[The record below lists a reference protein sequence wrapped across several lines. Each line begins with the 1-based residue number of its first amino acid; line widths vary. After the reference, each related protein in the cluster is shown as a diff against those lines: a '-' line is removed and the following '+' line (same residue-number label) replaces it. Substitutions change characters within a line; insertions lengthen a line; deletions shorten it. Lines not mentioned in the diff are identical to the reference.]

1 MYAPASPFS
10 RPIPAGDR
18 SMSGLYRQVGV
29 ETSISSASP
38 HQLIKLLLDGFF
50 DAVAESRGHMR
61 KKDVA
66 AKAKSISRAIRI
78 VDEGLKASLDS
89 SAGGDLASNLHGL
102 YTYVCLRLTQANLSN
117 DEAALDE
124 CVNLMEPIREAWSAI
139 TPANAEAV
147 RMSAMEVRA

>member
-1 MYAPASPFS
+1 MYATASPFS
-10 RPIPAGDR
+10 RPVAAGDR

-38 HQLIKLLLDGFF
+38 HQLVKLLLDGFF

-61 KKDVA
+61 KKDVE
-66 AKAKSISRAIRI
+66 AKAKAITRAIRI

-89 SAGGDLASNLHGL
+89 RAGGELANNLHGL

-124 CVNLMEPIREAWSAI
+124 CVSLMEPIREAWGAI
-139 TPANAEAV
+139 TPANSEAV
-147 RMSAMEVRA
+147 RSAAMEVRA

>member
-1 MYAPASPFS
+1 MYATASPFS
-10 RPIPAGDR
+10 RPVAAGDR

-38 HQLIKLLLDGFF
+38 HQLVKLLLDGFF

-61 KKDVA
+61 KKDVE
-66 AKAKSISRAIRI
+66 AKAKAITRAIRI

-89 SAGGDLASNLHGL
+89 RAGGELANNLHGL
-102 YTYVCLRLTQANLSN
+102 YTYVCLRLAQANLSN

-124 CVNLMEPIREAWSAI
+124 CVSLMEPIREAWGAI
-139 TPANAEAV
+139 TPANSEAV
-147 RMSAMEVRA
+147 RSAAMEVRA

>member
-38 HQLIKLLLDGFF
+38 HQLVKLLLDGFF

-61 KKDVA
+61 KKDIA
-66 AKAKSISRAIRI
+66 AKAQSISRAIRI
-78 VDEGLKASLDS
+78 VDEGLKASLDAK
-89 SAGGDLASNLHGL
+89 AGGELANNLHGL
-102 YTYVCLRLTQANLSN
+102 YTYVCLRLTQANLGN
-117 DEAALDE
+117 DESALDE
-124 CVNLMEPIREAWSAI
+124 CVSLMEPIREAWSAI
-139 TPANAEAV
+139 TPASNGEVV
-147 RMSAMEVRA
+147 RAAMEVRA

>member
-1 MYAPASPFS
+1 MYATASPFS
-10 RPIPAGDR
+10 RPVPAGER

-38 HQLIKLLLDGFF
+38 HQLVKLLLDGFF

-61 KKDVA
+61 KKDVE
-66 AKAKSISRAIRI
+66 AKAKAITRAIRI

-89 SAGGDLASNLHGL
+89 RAGGELANNLHGL

-124 CVNLMEPIREAWSAI
+124 CVSLMEPIREAWGAI
-139 TPANAEAV
+139 TPANGEAV
-147 RMSAMEVRA
+147 RAAAMEVRA

>member
-38 HQLIKLLLDGFF
+38 HQLVKLLLDGFF

-61 KKDVA
+61 KKDVE
-66 AKAKSISRAIRI
+66 AKAKAITRAI
-78 VDEGLKASLDS
+78 
-89 SAGGDLASNLHGL
+89 
-102 YTYVCLRLTQANLSN
+102 
-117 DEAALDE
+117 AATAE
-124 CVNLMEPIREAWSAI
+124 MSGARPSRRTSPVAPHIAW
-139 TPANAEAV
+139 THPFAV
-147 RMSAMEVRA
+147 LVGCS

>member
-50 DAVAESRGHMR
+50 DAIAESRGHMR
-61 KKDVA
+61 KRDIA
-66 AKAKSISRAIRI
+66 AKAQSISRAIRI
-78 VDEGLKASLDS
+78 VDEGLKSSLDAS
-89 SAGGDLASNLHGL
+89 SGGELAGNLHGL

-117 DEAALDE
+117 DESALDE

-139 TPANAEAV
+139 KPANAEVV
-147 RMSAMEVRA
+147 RASMEVRA

>member
-38 HQLIKLLLDGFF
+38 HQLVKLLLDGFF

-61 KKDVA
+61 KKDIA
-66 AKAKSISRAIRI
+66 AKAQAISRAIRI

-89 SAGGDLASNLHGL
+89 KAGGELANNLHGL
-102 YTYVCLRLTQANLSN
+102 YTYVCLRLTQANLRN
-117 DEAALDE
+117 DPAALDE
-124 CVNLMEPIREAWSAI
+124 CVNLLKPVREAWLQIA
-139 TPANAEAV
+139 PASDAPA
-147 RMSAMEVRA
+147 STAAMRIQA